1 MAEEA
6 ASKDTGVGERRK
18 GERRDKE
25 ERKTLQAKF
34 EIPTIILNTG
44 FILLIQVVVIFA
56 FCN

>member
-6 ASKDTGVGERRK
+6 PSIDTGVGERRK

-25 ERKTLQAKF
+25 ENRALQAQF

-44 FILLIQVVVIFA
+44 FILLIQIIVIFA